1 MALNNEYIGYKTK
14 VSSEEISKDGV
25 LSYLSAIGS
34 TNNYYSDNNVA
45 PHMFNVVQEIGLVES
60 IWKMEDL
67 YESKEEMDRSVLML
81 VHGEQTMNFSR
92 MLKFEEKI
100 DSYALIENI
109 QQKGLNNIL
118 KLKVFHTD
126 SNNNPVGD
134 SSWTLFIRAS
144 DSEIAKAKE
153 LKKDEPPKPKKAPKE
168 PAPTPEYIM
177 KAGFSVGKDITFN
190 YAEASKDKNPIHVNE
205 EVAKKAGLK
214 GIIVHGLCTM
224 AMTIDNI
231 IDKYLSADPKKI
243 SSVSLRFSSP
253 VWPGDSLQVN
263 GWHANEDSNTLRF
276 EVENSSDIKVIKSGK
291 LSIIG

>member
-25 LSYLSAIGS
+25 SSYLSAIGS
-34 TNNYYSDNNVA
+34 TNNYYIDNNVA

-92 MLKFEEKI
+92 MLKFGEKI

-153 LKKDEPPKPKKAPKE
+153 LKKDEPPKPKKCPGE
-168 PAPTPEYIM
+168 SGTSY
-177 KAGFSVGKDITFN
+177 GKV
-190 YAEASKDKNPIHVNE
+190 Y
-205 EVAKKAGLK
+205 
-214 GIIVHGLCTM
+214 
-224 AMTIDNI
+224 
-231 IDKYLSADPKKI
+231 
-243 SSVSLRFSSP
+243 SSP
-253 VWPGDSLQVN
+253 GSRVFRSRGRTLLQN
-263 GWHANEDSNTLRF
+263 LQ
-276 EVENSSDIKVIKSGK
+276 SSRAAGRGSQPLVQSKS
-291 LSIIG
+291 